1 MAFWTYPRLTKAPD
15 SHSHKLEVSWTPQV
29 LMEKIQSENG
39 VVEIFLLS
47 IASFNSRIVLRKL
60 ESNQICE
67 FRNVERE
74 YKKVIKLKADISY
87 LLSICLRLRYLKQT
101 VIGKQSRT

>member
-1 MAFWTYPRLTKAPD
+1 M
-15 SHSHKLEVSWTPQV
+15 SEVSDETLQRPITHI
-29 LMEKIQSENG
+29 L
-39 VVEIFLLS
+39 LLS

-74 YKKVIKLKADISY
+74 YKKVIKLKADIS
-87 LLSICLRLRYLKQT
+87 
-101 VIGKQSRT
+101 